1 MKTLVIGGA
10 RSGKSRYAES
20 LLLERPDTTY
30 VATGYPAAED
40 DAAWADRVALHR
52 ARRPST
58 WTVEETLDLRALL
71 EAPGG
76 PLLVDCM
83 TLWLTRT
90 MDRHD
95 VWTEDGWTLGAAD
108 LRTDVAALADAV
120 ARSGRDLVLVTNEV
134 GQGVVPADAG
144 TRRFV
149 DEMGALNSALG
160 DVVDDVVWCIAGR
173 QVRL

>member
-20 LLLERPDTTY
+20 LLLDRPDTTY
-30 VATGYPAAED
+30 VATGYPAAVDD
-40 DAAWADRVALHR
+40 DAWAERVALHR
-52 ARRPST
+52 ARRPAS
-58 WTVEETLDLRALL
+58 WTDVETLDVAGLVGA
-71 EAPGG
+71 AGG

-90 MDRHD
+90 MDAHD
-95 VWTEDGWTLGAAD
+95 CWTSWASGASGLRAD
-108 LRTDVAALADAV
+108 VTALVSAVAA
-120 ARSGRDLVLVTNEV
+120 SGRELVLVTNEV
-134 GQGVVPADAG
+134 GQGVVPADPG

-149 DEMGALNSALG
+149 DEMGALNAALG
-160 DVVDDVVWCIAGR
+160 GVVDDVVWCVAGR

>member
-20 LLLERPDTTY
+20 LLLECPDTTY
-30 VATGYPAAED
+30 VATGYPAADD
-40 DAAWADRVALHR
+40 DAAWAERVAAHR
-52 ARRPST
+52 ARRPAS
-58 WTVEETLDLRALL
+58 WTDLETLDVTGLVAS
-71 EAPGG
+71 AGG

-90 MDRHD
+90 MDAHD
-95 VWTEDGWTLGAAD
+95 CWTSWATGAAALGADVTD
-108 LRTDVAALADAV
+108 LVAAVEA
-120 ARSGRDLVLVTNEV
+120 SGRDLVLVTNEV
-134 GQGVVPADAG
+134 GQGVVSADPG

-149 DEMGALNSALG
+149 DEMGALNTALG
-160 DVVDDVVWCIAGR
+160 RVVDDVVWCVAGR

>member
-20 LLLERPDTTY
+20 LLLARTDVTY
-30 VATGYPAAED
+30 VATGYPADPE
-40 DAAWADRVALHR
+40 DAAWAERVAAHR
-52 ARRPST
+52 VRRPAS
-58 WTVEETLDLRALL
+58 WSDLETLDVTRTVGTA
-71 EAPGG
+71 GG

-90 MDRHD
+90 MDARDCWSETGWSAGRDGLHAD
-95 VWTEDGWTLGAAD
+95 VAD
-108 LRTDVAALADAV
+108 LVSAIGG
-120 ARSGRDLVLVTNEV
+120 SSRDLVLVTNEV
-134 GQGVVPADAG
+134 GQGVIPADPG

-149 DEMGALNSALG
+149 DEMGALNTALAE
-160 DVVDDVVWCIAGR
+160 VVDDVVWCVAGR

>member
-20 LLLERPDTTY
+20 LLLDRPDTTY
-30 VATGYPAAED
+30 VATGYPPAADD
-40 DAAWADRVALHR
+40 DAWAERVALHR
-52 ARRPST
+52 SRRPAT
-58 WTVEETLDLRALL
+58 WAVEESLDVEGLL
-71 EAPGG
+71 SAPGG
-76 PLLVDCM
+76 ALLVDCL

-95 VWTEDGWTLGAAD
+95 CWTSWDEGAPRLRAD
-108 LRTDVAALADAV
+108 MGALVDAV
-120 ARSGRDLVLVTNEV
+120 AASDRELVLVTNEV
-134 GQGVVPADAG
+134 GQGVVPADPG

-149 DEMGALNSALG
+149 DEMGALNAALG
-160 DVVDDVVWCIAGR
+160 GVVDDVVWCVAGR